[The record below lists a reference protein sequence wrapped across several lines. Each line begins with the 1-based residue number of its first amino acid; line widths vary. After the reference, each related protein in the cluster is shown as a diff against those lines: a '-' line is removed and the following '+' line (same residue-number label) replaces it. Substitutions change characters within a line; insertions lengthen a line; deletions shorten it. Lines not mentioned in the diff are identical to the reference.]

1 MLISQPNLL
10 FALKIGVDKERRNQI
25 RGVFWIIQ
33 KEHLSVL
40 ARQLTSSAL
49 RGDGTNSIF
58 NYNVCRQ
65 CPWLVALRFV

>member
-1 MLISQPNLL
+1 MLISQPNPL

-49 RGDGTNSIF
+49 RGD
-58 NYNVCRQ
+58 
-65 CPWLVALRFV
+65 